1 MSKGKFEVIRT
12 FKRNQ
17 FSFCWFHGPSNEE
30 ESFFSDSAGVIPS
43 HLSMRPQVHHLTQ
56 LIIALF
62 WNIYYLSCGC
72 PDNPLPSIQLVAPP
86 LIAGNYPIVD
96 EIEGG
101 VVELLWK

>member
-1 MSKGKFEVIRT
+1 
-12 FKRNQ
+12 
-17 FSFCWFHGPSNEE
+17 
-30 ESFFSDSAGVIPS
+30 
-43 HLSMRPQVHHLTQ
+43 MRPQVHHLTQ

-86 LIAGNYPIVD
+86 FIAGNYPVVD

-101 VVELLWK
+101 VVELLWKRGKAAVNLVCVAISSEPSLCGHFIQIQISPFSARFSPKNKS